1 MYFPAFVYLCVGF
14 LAVEVLL
21 SPKFQD
27 QELGEFALLSVN
39 CTCKVVFPD
48 VGDAEKA
55 ATGFTATGF
64 TATVMQFD
72 LVIVLLPAALLAVST
87 TVYLPAFE

>member
-55 ATGFTATGF
+55 ATGFTAT
-64 TATVMQFD
+64 VMQFD

-87 TVYLPAFE
+87 TV